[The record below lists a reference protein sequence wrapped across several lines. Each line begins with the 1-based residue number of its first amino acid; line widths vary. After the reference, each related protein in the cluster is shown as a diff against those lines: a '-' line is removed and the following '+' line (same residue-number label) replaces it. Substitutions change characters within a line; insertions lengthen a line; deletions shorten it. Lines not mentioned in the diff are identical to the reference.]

1 MSDDITELGLNL
13 LIQQITASFTWDILR
28 LSPSFNSMIHFC
40 SKDRAAY
47 KTSDDVLGY
56 DLSIAILFLVTQ
68 RVQENLAKRNMRS
81 RDGKALLPCNQ
92 SSENDF
98 RERGT
103 DSKSKTSFKIAQ
115 IILARTQSNKI

>member
-1 MSDDITELGLNL
+1 
-13 LIQQITASFTWDILR
+13 
-28 LSPSFNSMIHFC
+28 MIHFC

>member
-47 KTSDDVLGY
+47 KTSDGVLGY

-68 RVQENLAKRNMRS
+68 RVQVKAAKRNIVS
-81 RDGKALLPCNQ
+81 RNGKAPCPVTNLPKSLLKNEEFMLSQTHP
-92 SSENDF
+92 S
-98 RERGT
+98 GLP
-103 DSKSKTSFKIAQ
+103 KSF
-115 IILARTQSNKI
+115 